1 MKENGL
7 RILLYVSI
15 GGIVGVFVSVLD
27 FARLIMLAIMLGIMG
42 GIINRLITLISDSKN
57 KVVLLVK

>member
-42 GIINRLITLISDSKN
+42 GIINRLITLISDSK
-57 KVVLLVK
+57 K